1 MKKIIGIALALVLI
15 LGVTAFA
22 EPANPAPDAPAA
34 TEEGSDTGVPEKAE
48 DDRAAMKDALD
59 AYRNA
64 KQEKALNELEE
75 ELNGY
80 VEAGTMTQD
89 QANLILNS
97 VKERLAAMNGEC
109 PNCGYQFQK
118 NGPRMGGMMN
128 LQGGYQQ
135 RGQMNN
141 QQHGQ
146 MRGCQQRGGMQMPD
160 AQSGVTPR
168 QSGNHTH
175 SQQCSQMQ
183 QPNSQ
188 MPQVPQR

>member
-109 PNCGYQFQK
+109 PNCGYQFPK

-128 LQGGYQQ
+128 QQG
-135 RGQMNN
+135 
-141 QQHGQ
+141 
-146 MRGCQQRGGMQMPD
+146 GCQQRGKMNNQQRGGMRMPD
-160 AQSGVTPR
+160 AQSSATPR
-168 QSGNHTH
+168 QGGNHAH
-175 SQQCSQMQ
+175 SKQRGQMQ
-183 QPNSQ
+183 QPNGQ